1 MTVVRLVDTN
11 VLVYRIDP
19 RDRVKQRRAAEVI
32 ERGIAAESLCVSYQ
46 SIVEFVAATTR
57 PLKSSPCCIRR
68 RRSS

>member
-32 ERGIAAESLCVSYQ
+32 ERGIAAEALCVCYQ
-46 SIVEFVAATTR
+46 SIVEFLAATTG
-57 PLKSSPCCIRR
+57 PLKSLECRALLLR
-68 RRSS
+68 